1 MLRNLL
7 RLTLAVFVIGLAVT
21 LRPAEPASAIVHL
34 AEIHEVMA
42 GFDGDADVQYVEVNM
57 RLGGQNITI
66 NSTLAVF
73 DASGTFIDG
82 DAGTVG
88 DQPLVTFPGNVPNA
102 GDGVRWI
109 VGTTEFETASG
120 ITADFVM
127 PSSPGLTPNAGMV
140 CIFEFLRDFTD
151 PSQSIDCVAYGGAS
165 FTGENPNSNPSEAAT
180 TGPGD
185 GEKSLTRIVPADL
198 SISPPWARSD
208 DANDFDLRCPTPE
221 NNAGEIALL
230 GADDD
235 GDGLPNC
242 HEVELGKNPA
252 DADSDGDGC
261 SDGAEEGT
269 DATTGGQR
277 DSLNPWDFYDVAGSP
292 LPPQNGA
299 PDGVVDLPN
308 DILGVIQHHP
318 AGTLGYDVQF
328 DRGTWTGPNSWNDTQ
343 GPDGVI
349 DLPNDI
355 LGVILQFQ
363 HNCQ

>member
-7 RLTLAVFVIGLAVT
+7 RLTLAVFVIGLAIT
-21 LRPAEPASAIVHL
+21 LRPAGPASAIVHL
-34 AEIHEVMA
+34 AEIHEVMV
-42 GFDGDADVQYVEVNM
+42 GFDGDANVQYVEINM

-66 NSTLAVF
+66 NSTLATF

-82 DAGTVG
+82 DPGTVG
-88 DQPLVTFPGNVPNA
+88 DQPLVTFPGNVPN
-102 GDGVRWI
+102 GGNGVRWI
-109 VGTTEFETASG
+109 VGTTQFETASG
-120 ITADFVM
+120 IQADFVM
-127 PSSPGLTPNAGMV
+127 PSSPGLTPSAGMV

-151 PSQSIDCVAYGGAS
+151 PNQSIDCVAYGGAS
-165 FTGENPNSNPSEAAT
+165 FTGSNPNSSPSEAAT

-208 DANDFDLRCPTPE
+208 DANDFALRCPTPE

-230 GADDD
+230 GVDDD

-242 HEVELGKNPA
+242 HEGELGKNPA
-252 DADSDGDGC
+252 DEDTDGDGC
-261 SDGAEEGT
+261 NDGAEEGDDET
-269 DATTGGQR
+269 LGGLR
-277 DSLNPWDFYDVAGSP
+277 DSLNPNDYYDVYGPGQS
-292 LPPQNGA
+292 LTL
-299 PDGVVDLPN
+299 DGVIDLPN
-308 DILGVIQHHP
+308 DILGVILHFSPQGQP
-318 AGTLGYDVQF
+318 PYDVRF
-328 DRGTWTGPNSWNDTQ
+328 DRGVQIGVNHWQ
-343 GPDGVI
+343 RAAPDGVI